1 MCSVGATLVIGK
13 FSVMLLWNWEMNWFV
28 RLSRYNFFLNLSL
41 IKTSMLFQVLVFVL
55 KKGLFDDS
63 TVFFLGVEMGF

>member
-1 MCSVGATLVIGK
+1 
-13 FSVMLLWNWEMNWFV
+13 MNWFV

-41 IKTSMLFQVLVFVL
+41 IKTSMFFQVLVFAL

-63 TVFFLGVEMGF
+63 IVFFRN

>member
-1 MCSVGATLVIGK
+1 
-13 FSVMLLWNWEMNWFV
+13 MNRFV